1 MSRPALKDDKERYLT
16 YSITVRAANKE
27 QGIEEEV
34 VTKKIP
40 KFIDGGPKD
49 FLEWVYH
56 FNQLATLKSWNVE
69 DKFLNTTILLEG
81 DLHEAFVDAS
91 LTDDDT
97 RMDEEFTRA
106 LRKASIVVLPAD
118 YSEKIQ
124 EELWEIKKARSESLT
139 EYSKRFRA
147 LVRMENTLARLNEN
161 SPMCED
167 ALCRLYKRGL
177 PYEWQNKYD
186 ASGQVYSTV
195 AALVPF
201 FERIEQGEQ
210 RLHRQ
215 DKKNNNH
222 ESSRGQ
228 GHRSSNNY
236 RNRGG

>member
-1 MSRPALKDDKERYLT
+1 
-16 YSITVRAANKE
+16 
-27 QGIEEEV
+27 
-34 VTKKIP
+34 
-40 KFIDGGPKD
+40 
-49 FLEWVYH
+49 
-56 FNQLATLKSWNVE
+56 
-69 DKFLNTTILLEG
+69 
-81 DLHEAFVDAS
+81 
-91 LTDDDT
+91 
-97 RMDEEFTRA
+97 
-106 LRKASIVVLPAD
+106 
-118 YSEKIQ
+118 
-124 EELWEIKKARSESLT
+124 
-139 EYSKRFRA
+139 
-147 LVRMENTLARLNEN
+147 
-161 SPMCED
+161 MCED

-236 RNRGG
+236 RNRGGNNNSSRGRQPPNRGAHAGRGNNNANSNHTTSNKYCTFHRTTTHNTADCRALRHDNHQEEEA